1 MELEEKKETSQD
13 SKGTAYA
20 ALFAAESGLAKKLYT
35 ESLVVTI
42 WKMEFVLTTLIESK
56 FSCIEKFARAFL
68 SFLLMGQ
75 SENVADSVQI
85 ELKSSHW
92 PSFRFY
98 SPELGQENKKKN
110 QGLFVVV
117 LRCWKFA
124 LKAKNS
130 QIVYFPVPELLVE
143 SII

>member
-20 ALFAAESGLAKKLYT
+20 ALFAAESGLAKLYT

-42 WKMEFVLTTLIESK
+42 WKMEFVLTLIESK

-98 SPELGQENKKKN
+98 SPELGQENKKIRD
-110 QGLFVVV
+110 FSSSS
-117 LRCWKFA
+117 CWKFA

-130 QIVYFPVPELLVE
+130 QIVYFPVPKLVEE